1 MSAALLAALAPP
13 IAMLLGL
20 RLASVE
26 PGRAVFQVT
35 PGEFHYNPIGSVHG
49 GLLAT
54 IADSA
59 LGCAIHT
66 TLPAGVGYTTIELHT
81 NFLRAITVASG
92 EITCAAEV
100 IHAGGRIATA
110 QAKVFDALKIEAE
123 SKVKAKLITAT
134 KVDAAQAAKV
144 AKALEHKL
152 GRKVELEVVIDPTLL
167 GGAIVRAEDMMI
179 DGSVRSRLERLAAT
193 MMS

>member
-1 MSAALLAALAPP
+1 
-13 IAMLLGL
+13 L

-26 PGRAVFQVT
+26 PGRAVVQVT

-81 NFLRAITVASG
+81 NFLRAITVGSG

-110 QAKVFDALKIEAE
+110 QAKVY
-123 SKVKAKLITAT
+123 
-134 KVDAAQAAKV
+134 DAAGKIYGHATTTCMILRPQSAKTG
-144 AKALEHKL
+144 EQ
-152 GRKVELEVVIDPTLL
+152 G
-167 GGAIVRAEDMMI
+167 
-179 DGSVRSRLERLAAT
+179 
-193 MMS
+193 